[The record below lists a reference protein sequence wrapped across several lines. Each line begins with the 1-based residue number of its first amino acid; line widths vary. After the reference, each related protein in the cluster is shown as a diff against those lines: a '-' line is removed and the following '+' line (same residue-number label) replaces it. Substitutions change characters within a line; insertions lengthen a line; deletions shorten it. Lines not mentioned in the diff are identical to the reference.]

1 MKKMADNVHRE
12 DPLAVLLLTLSRT
25 DYLLVRDI
33 LAAIERDQF
42 AVLATM
48 SLARTKLQMPYW
60 SADRRG

>member
-1 MKKMADNVHRE
+1 MKMVENVHRE

-48 SLARTKLQMPYW
+48 SRARTKLQIPYW
-60 SADRRG
+60 SADRRD